1 MLPREGKYVSLNI
14 FIWMRTEEKLKI
26 TWDIFSLNMERNGR
40 NGRKSNL
47 LKYVF
52 WVFKCARQWCLVF
65 IWMLLFCYSIN
76 YKANSRTSRDTQR
89 KHVLKKN
96 KNNNSNNWQTFFCK
110 RAEIDLFVTPV
121 CINTDKLKSV

>member
-89 KHVLKKN
+89 KLVLKKT
-96 KNNNSNNWQTFFCK
+96 KTTIVIIGKHFFAKEQKLICLLLQS
-110 RAEIDLFVTPV
+110 ALIQ
-121 CINTDKLKSV
+121 IN

>member
-14 FIWMRTEEKLKI
+14 FIWMKTEEKLKI

-89 KHVLKKN
+89 KHVLKKT
-96 KNNNSNNWQTFFCK
+96 KTTIVIIGKHFFAQEQKLICLLLQS
-110 RAEIDLFVTPV
+110 ALIQ
-121 CINTDKLKSV
+121 IN

>member
-14 FIWMRTEEKLKI
+14 FIWMRIEEKLKI
-26 TWDIFSLNMERNGR
+26 TWGIFSLNMERNGRNGR

-89 KHVLKKN
+89 KLVLKKT
-96 KNNNSNNWQTFFCK
+96 KTTIVIIGKHFFAKEQKLICLLLQS
-110 RAEIDLFVTPV
+110 ALIQ
-121 CINTDKLKSV
+121 IN